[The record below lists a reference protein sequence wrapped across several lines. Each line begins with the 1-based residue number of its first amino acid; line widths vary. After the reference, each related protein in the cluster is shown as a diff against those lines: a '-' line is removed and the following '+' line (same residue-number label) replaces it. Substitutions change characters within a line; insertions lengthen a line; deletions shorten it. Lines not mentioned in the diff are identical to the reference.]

1 MNFFSLSPFKRILFT
16 ANPASHYTVD
26 IVTQAVILDQ
36 SLNTFLEMF
45 LIWSWCIVEVPGDC
59 IGGWVPGVLQASGD
73 GRRDRDAAST
83 SSTATTMAREQP
95 NVGDLLPLLET
106 SDLHQLEEIRGL
118 INEQLSTGRH
128 LACYV
133 SAQFIL
139 GTAFFL
145 SVCVMSLQ
153 LNRINN

>member
-1 MNFFSLSPFKRILFT
+1 M
-16 ANPASHYTVD
+16 
-26 IVTQAVILDQ
+26 
-36 SLNTFLEMF
+36 
-45 LIWSWCIVEVPGDC
+45 PGDC

-145 SVCVMSLQ
+145 SLCVMSLQ